1 MTYVR
6 VRVSPG
12 AKRESV
18 IQTDTKTFT
27 IAVKEPAERNLA
39 NQRVRELV
47 AEHFEVPVGKVKL
60 ISGHRSPTKVFDIS
74 GA

>member
-1 MTYVR
+1 MTYIR

-18 IQTDTKTFT
+18 IQTDEKNFT

-39 NQRVRELV
+39 NQRVREV
-47 AEHFEVPVGKVKL
+47 IAEYFEVPVGKVRL
-60 ISGHRSPTKVFDIS
+60 ITGHRSPTKVFDIS
-74 GA
+74 EG

>member
-1 MTYVR
+1 MTYIR

-18 IQTDTKTFT
+18 IQTDERTFT

-39 NQRVRELV
+39 NQRVRQLV
-47 AEHFEVPVGKVKL
+47 AEYFEVPVGKVRL

-74 GA
+74 EG